1 MNSEKE
7 KPKDI
12 FIDTNIA
19 KNFTNP
25 FDPEYKKL
33 VLWLRDKGTWVVN
46 QKLLVEYGRTNQ
58 TIFVLINELQKQGR
72 IVKYEKPDLD
82 AIPFKKSYQKK
93 LKSNSEDWTHLKT
106 IWLSVRKIGI
116 IIDRRL
122 RDDVNS
128 SPLQS
133 GIQPTAVSR
142 PQEIDYEN
150 I

>member
-1 MNSEKE
+1 MGSEKE

-25 FDPEYKKL
+25 LDPKYKKL

-72 IVKYEKPDLD
+72 IVEYGKPELD
-82 AIPFKKSYQKK
+82 AIPFKKAYQKK

-116 IIDRRL
+116 IIDSGL
-122 RDDVNS
+122 RDDVND

-142 PQEIDYEN
+142 PQDIDYKN
-150 I
+150 L